1 MWLLDT
7 KIEISVLWELHFAQI
22 LAGVGEKTINFP
34 VFHKFEVRGWIS
46 SLKRVKRWIIL
57 DCNILIETS

>member
-34 VFHKFEVRGWIS
+34 VFHKFEVRRWIS
-46 SLKRVKRWIIL
+46 SLKRVKR
-57 DCNILIETS
+57 